1 MMEPAF
7 YAVPANIAA
16 DYRVTI
22 PEVLAVVEAER
33 WAHDSLTGLPR
44 GTTRAFVSA
53 GVLWISRRVA
63 AKRWGRR

>member
-1 MMEPAF
+1 MEAAF

-16 DYRVTI
+16 DYRVTVAEI
-22 PEVLAVVEAER
+22 LATVDAER
-33 WAHDSLTGLPR
+33 WAHDSLSGLPR

-63 AKRWGRR
+63 AKRWGKR